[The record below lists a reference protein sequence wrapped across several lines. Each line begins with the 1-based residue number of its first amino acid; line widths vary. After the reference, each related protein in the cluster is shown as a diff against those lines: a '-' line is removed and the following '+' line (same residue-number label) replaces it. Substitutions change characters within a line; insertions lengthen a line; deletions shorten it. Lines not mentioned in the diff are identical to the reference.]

1 VGEFLS
7 WCEVR
12 GLRLEQIEP
21 MVVGAYIQSHRSTP
35 PTVKQHLGE
44 IKMMFDFLASPAAVR
59 GPKYVVKKGKTPGI
73 ICIT

>member
-1 VGEFLS
+1 
-7 WCEVR
+7 
-12 GLRLEQIEP
+12 